1 MSNSI
6 DERIVN
12 MQFNNKQFESG
23 ISTSLSSIEKLK
35 KGMDFDGATKSLS
48 GLSDAGKKFSL
59 AGIAEG
65 VEQIAGKFS
74 ALGIMGVT
82 ALQNITN
89 SAINAGK
96 RIVSALTIDPVTTGF
111 SEYEL
116 KMNSVQTIMAGTGE
130 NLDTVM
136 EKLNELNVYAD
147 KTIYSFSDMTS
158 NIGKFTNAGVSLEQ
172 SVAAIQGVANVAA
185 VSGANANEASR
196 AMYNFAQ
203 ALSSGYVKLI
213 DWKSIELAN
222 MGTVEFKQQLIDA
235 AVAAGTLT
243 KAADGMYTTLEGNAI
258 SATQGFNDSLQDQ
271 WMTTDVLVNTLNQ
284 YADET
289 TDIGK
294 KATAAAQ
301 DIKTLTQMYDTLKE
315 SAGSGWAETWEIIA
329 GNYDEAKLMYTEL
342 GNALSDIIQSSADAR
357 NEMLQTWKDEGGRED
372 LIQSFRNL
380 GGALKAIVT
389 PIKEAFR
396 EIFPALTGT
405 RLAEITKSFKEFT
418 ERLKIGD
425 DTAAKIR
432 STFKGLFS
440 ILNIGKNAFLF
451 LARGVKSFIQFLA
464 PAAKGLLTFTG
475 SIGDWLTGINDS
487 LKKSDAFNK
496 AFEKL
501 RDIMTD
507 VADKVQAAFKKLADA
522 FTSFTGID
530 LSSLD
535 AFVATV
541 KEKFHP
547 LEAIGNFVRKA
558 IEVIGKVFKWV
569 GPIFSKVGKT
579 IGTAFSTM
587 NFQGLI
593 QLFTTGTFA
602 AAILGIKN
610 LVGSFK
616 TIADSAGGFLKG
628 ITGIL
633 DGVRG
638 SLEAYQ
644 SNIKAKTLLTI
655 ASAIAILAASLL
667 VMSFIDSSKLTGAL
681 TAITVLFTEL
691 FGSMAIFDKISAS
704 SGFKSMG
711 KVTRAMVVLSVTLLI
726 LAKAVTELAKNDW
739 DDLIKGL
746 LGVAALMAMMVGVSK
761 LMASSSASLI
771 KSSVGLVIFAV
782 AIRLLANSVKVLGEM
797 DTMALVKG
805 MLALIGV
812 LSMLA
817 LFMLASKYSGLTA
830 ADALGLVA
838 TALAVRIIAS
848 AIKSLGDMDPGA
860 INAGLIAIGVV
871 LTELGLF
878 TRLVGNGTG
887 LIKTAAALVIL
898 GIAMIIF
905 AKAVEAFGSMDLLVL
920 AQGLLGL
927 SVALAA
933 VTAAVYFMPKNMV
946 GIGIGMLAM
955 SAGLVLMA
963 KALETMGG
971 MSVGG
976 IAKGLVTLAAAL
988 FILVVATNAMTG
1000 ALAGAAALLVVT
1012 AALLGLSVVMRILGS
1027 MGIGEIVKA
1036 LLALGGVFVV
1046 LGAAAAILSP
1056 ILPAMLLL
1064 GAALIVLG
1072 IGLAAVGAASLILS
1086 IGLSA
1091 LSVTGLVGVGVL
1103 LAIAAA
1109 IIPLTVLS
1117 PAILVVSAA
1126 LLVFSIA
1133 VIALGVGMTV
1143 LSAGLAMLV
1152 ALGQSGLD
1160 ALTALAAT
1168 AASISEFAAELLVAG
1183 AALLVFGA
1191 GAIVAGAGALVAGIG
1206 ILALAGGLAVLSTVD
1221 ISNMEGL
1228 GDLAKNLLKASGS
1241 LLLASPG
1248 LLAGGAALVVFGSG
1262 AASTGEGLAKIQNG
1276 ITEVVKAVKAVPGD
1290 MEAATNAIIDG
1301 VNTII
1306 AEVTATIASRQAEI
1320 SSETTK
1326 VIDVS
1331 VKAINDKKQSFTTAG
1346 VNLVN
1351 GFISGIQSRV
1361 AAAATAAASMAAA
1374 SLRAANREL
1383 DSHSPSRAFEE
1394 VGMNAD
1400 YGFANGLKKYA
1411 GSAVK
1416 AAQSVAKS
1424 TITPVT
1430 EMTDGF
1436 FSGADLVGQGLQQV
1450 AKEASKINPVIDSQK
1465 TVIMHHEFDTLHVEG
1480 VNDEGE
1486 FVAAADYAVEDYLTS
1501 IMRRQNRV

>member
-35 KGMDFDGATKSLS
+35 KGMVFDGATKSLS
-48 GLSDAGKKFSL
+48 GLSEAGKKFSL

-65 VEQIAGKFS
+65 VEKIAGKFS
-74 ALGIMGVT
+74 VLGIIGVT
-82 ALQNITN
+82 ALQNIAN

-96 RIVSALTIDPVTTGF
+96 QILSALTIDPITTGF

-130 NLDTVM
+130 NLETVM
-136 EKLNELNVYAD
+136 EKLNELNLYAD

-243 KAADGMYTTLEGNAI
+243 AATDGTYKTLEGNLI
-258 SATQGFNDSLQDQ
+258 SATRGFNDSLQDQ

-289 TDIGK
+289 TEIGK

-315 SAGSGWAETWEIIA
+315 SAGSGWAETWELIS
-329 GNYDEAKLMYTEL
+329 GNYDEAKLLYTEL

-357 NEMLQTWKDEGGRED
+357 NEMLTVWKDAGGRED

-380 GGALKAIVT
+380 GSALESIVA
-389 PIKEAFR
+389 PITSAFN

-425 DTAAKIR
+425 DTAGKIR

-451 LARGVKSFIQFLA
+451 LARGVKSFVQFLA
-464 PAAKGLLTFTG
+464 PAAKALLTFSG
-475 SIGDWLTGINDS
+475 SIGEWLSGINDS
-487 LKKSDAFNK
+487 LNKSDAFNK

-501 RDIMTD
+501 GEVITD
-507 VADKVQAAFKKLADA
+507 VADKVKAAFKKIAEA

-535 AFVATV
+535 AFVISV

-547 LEAIGNFVRKA
+547 LEAIGTFVRKA

-569 GPIFSKVGKT
+569 GPIFSKVGKA

-587 NFQGLI
+587 NLQGLI

-602 AAILGIKN
+602 AAILGIKK
-610 LVGSFK
+610 LVDSFK
-616 TIADSAGGFLKG
+616 NIADSAGGFLEG

-633 DGVRG
+633 DGVRD

-644 SNIKAKTLLTI
+644 NNIKAKTLLTI
-655 ASAIAILAASLL
+655 AAAVGILAASLL
-667 VMSFIDSSKLTGAL
+667 VMSFIDASKLTGAL
-681 TAITVLFTEL
+681 MAITVLFTEL
-691 FGSMAIFDKISAS
+691 FGSMAIFDKIAKS
-704 SGFKSMG
+704 SGFSSMG
-711 KVTRAMVVLSVTLLI
+711 KITRSMVVLSVALLI
-726 LAKAVTELAKNDW
+726 LSKAVSELAKNDW
-739 DDLIKGL
+739 NDLTKGL
-746 LGVAALMAMMVGVSK
+746 VGVAALMAMMVGVSK
-761 LMASSSASLI
+761 LMAGSSASLI
-771 KSSVGLVIFAV
+771 KSSVGLVIFAL
-782 AIRLLANSVKVLGEM
+782 AIRLLVTSVKALGEM
-797 DTMALVKG
+797 DTKALVHG
-805 MLALIGV
+805 LLALIGV
-812 LSMLA
+812 LSALA
-817 LFMLASKYSGLTA
+817 LFMLASKSNGLTP

-838 TALAVRIIAS
+838 TAIAVRLIAS
-848 AIKSLGDMDPGA
+848 AIKSLGEMDPKA
-860 INAGLIAIGVV
+860 ISAGLLAITVV
-871 LTELGLF
+871 LTELALF
-878 TRLVGNGTG
+878 TNIVGTDSGI
-887 LIKTAAALVIL
+887 IKTAAALVLL
-898 GIAMIIF
+898 GVAMMIF
-905 AKAVEAFGSMDLLVL
+905 AKAVEAFGSMDLKVL
-920 AQGLLGL
+920 AQGLIGL
-927 SVALAA
+927 TASLLAVIGA
-933 VTAAVYFMPKNMV
+933 VNLMPPNMV

-955 SAGLVLMA
+955 SAGLILLA
-963 KALETMGG
+963 KALTTMGG
-971 MSVGG
+971 MTWEEIVKG
-976 IAKGLVTLAAAL
+976 IVALAASL
-988 FILVVATNAMTG
+988 LILVVATNAMTG
-1000 ALAGAAALLVVT
+1000 ALAGAAALLIVT
-1012 AALLGLSVVMRILGS
+1012 AALLGLSAAMRILGAMS
-1027 MGIGEIVKA
+1027 MAEIGKA
-1036 LLALGGVFVV
+1036 LLAMVGVFVV
-1046 LGAAAAILSP
+1046 LGAAAALLAP

-1072 IGLAAVGAASLILS
+1072 VGLAAVGAASLILS

-1109 IIPLTVLS
+1109 MIPLTLLS
-1117 PAILVVSAA
+1117 PAILIVAAA
-1126 LLVFSIA
+1126 LLVFSVA

-1168 AASISEFAAELLVAG
+1168 AASISEFAVELLVAG
-1183 AALLVFGA
+1183 ASLLVFGA
-1191 GAIVAGAGALVAGIG
+1191 GALVAGAGALVAGIG

-1221 ISNMEGL
+1221 LSNMEGL
-1228 GDLAKNLLKASGS
+1228 SDLATNLLEASAA

-1262 AASTGEGLAKIQNG
+1262 AASTGSGLEKIQNG
-1276 ITEVVKAVKAVPGD
+1276 ITEVVKAVKNVPSD
-1290 MEAATNAIIDG
+1290 MKAATNAIIDG
-1301 VNTII
+1301 VNSLISEITS
-1306 AEVTATIASRQAEI
+1306 AIASRQSEI

-1326 VIDVS
+1326 IIDAS
-1331 VKAINDKKQSFTTAG
+1331 VKAINNKKQAFTTAG
-1346 VNLVN
+1346 ANLVN

-1361 AAAATAAASMAAA
+1361 TTAANAAAAMAASA
-1374 SLRAANREL
+1374 LRAANKAL

-1416 AAQSVAKS
+1416 AAQLVAKS
-1424 TITPVT
+1424 TIAPVM
-1430 EMTDGF
+1430 EITDGF
-1436 FSGADLVGQGLQQV
+1436 FSGADLMGQGLQQV
-1450 AKEASKINPVIDSQK
+1450 AKEASKITPVIDSEK

-1480 VNDEGE
+1480 VNNEGE